1 MADATI
7 FNNDYLQISK
17 IDENEYIL
25 SFQND
30 EFYELQQSSY
40 HLDSFIKDTKKE
52 DGVIKHTIV
61 AESVQTLTQM
71 LSRKHNRLSYGESLQ
86 MLLTIGKQLTML
98 ETEQRHV
105 FNSLDMK
112 NIIVLNDDLFIYVS
126 NVNIFNI
133 DDSNMITID
142 YSVEK
147 TRFDSPTQDS
157 QTKLPFS
164 IHKNS
169 WLFSLGAIV
178 CFSLTGNE
186 YSYQIKKN
194 PTYIHLLRQIEQ
206 LPLYYT
212 ILRCVEDEPE
222 KRVFLHI

>member
-30 EFYELQQSSY
+30 EFYKLQETSY

-52 DGVIKHTIV
+52 DDVIKHTII

-86 MLLTIGKQLTML
+86 LLLSIGNQLTML
-98 ETEQRHV
+98 ETEQKRV

-112 NIIVLNDDLFIYVS
+112 NIIVLNDELFIYVS
-126 NVNIFNI
+126 NVNLFNI

-142 YSVEK
+142 YPVEK
-147 TRFDSPTQDS
+147 TKFDSPTQDS
-157 QTKLPFS
+157 QERIPFS

-186 YSYQIKKN
+186 YSHTIKKKT
-194 PTYIHLLRQIEQ
+194 TYIQLLRQIEL

-212 ILRCVEDEPE
+212 VLRCVEDEPE